1 MTDTLKEIVSDEV
14 SVGVDT
20 ELSEKEVTTTLEPLD
35 INECIP
41 SGIDLLNLNISGT
54 ALGGFRKGSVVEL
67 SAENGVGKT
76 LFAMNLMKTCI
87 LDDRFA
93 DWKFRYID
101 KENGAN
107 FELPPKV
114 KERLEIYNAS
124 NMSTGLSTIERTY
137 LTILNWLDEGVPQ
150 IIAIDSMNAFV
161 AEAQKNATEENQKIV
176 GGDKSK
182 DLVEARLAANAA
194 ASSRFL
200 PLISEKLNKTGSLL
214 ILVSQFR
221 DSMESKGLYTSYMDK
236 QRISGGRS
244 LPYYC
249 SYRVVLTKGATMKK
263 TVETGRELVQAYN
276 INIQIIKN
284 RGNGVFCTFQVPFR
298 GSMLQIGNIQS
309 MFNYLH
315 ETGFIKGKG
324 AYFSA
329 EWMNE
334 GKNMLK
340 KDFQLAVRDN
350 PEYLAKMREAC
361 RDVWVME
368 QMSLNEGIF

>member
-1 MTDTLKEIVSDEV
+1 MIDTLKEIMSDEV
-14 SVGVDT
+14 SVGVSSDI
-20 ELSEKEVTTTLEPLD
+20 ESKEVATSLEPLNID
-35 INECIP
+35 DCIP
-41 SGIDLLNLNISGT
+41 TGIDLLNLNVSGT

-87 LDDRFA
+87 LDERFA
-93 DWKFRYID
+93 NWKFRYID

-107 FELPPKV
+107 FELPSKV
-114 KERLEIYNAS
+114 KERLEIYDAS
-124 NMSTGLSTIERTY
+124 NMGSSLSTIERTY

-150 IIAIDSMNAFV
+150 IIALDSMNAFV

-176 GGDKSK
+176 GSEKSK
-182 DLVEARLAANAA
+182 DLVEARIAANAA

-214 ILVSQFR
+214 ILVAQFR
-221 DSMESKGLYTSYMDK
+221 DSMESKGLYASYMDK
-236 QRISGGRS
+236 QRTSGGRS
-244 LPYYC
+244 IHYFC
-249 SYRVVLTKGATMKK
+249 DYRILFLRGSAVKK
-263 TVETGRELVQAYN
+263 TVETGRELVQAYS
-276 INIQIIKN
+276 INIKTLKN
-284 RGNGVFCTFQVPFR
+284 RGNGVECNFSVPFR
-298 GSMLQIGNIQS
+298 GSALQIGNIQS

-329 EWMNE
+329 DWMND

-340 KDFQLAVRDN
+340 KDFQLAIRDN
-350 PEYLAKMREAC
+350 PEYLDKIREVC

-368 QMSLNEGIF
+368 QSSLNEGIF

>member
-1 MTDTLKEIVSDEV
+1 MTDTLKEIVGDV
-14 SVGVDT
+14 SVGVET
-20 ELSEKEVTTTLEPLD
+20 EVCDKDSGTSLEPLD

-41 SGIDLLNLNISGT
+41 TGIDLLNLNVSGT

-87 LDDRFA
+87 LDDRF
-93 DWKFRYID
+93 DGWKFRYID

-107 FELPPKV
+107 FDLPAKV
-114 KERLEIYNAS
+114 KERIEIYDAS
-124 NMSTGLSTIERTY
+124 NMGSSLSTIERTY

-150 IIAIDSMNAFV
+150 IIALDSMNAFI
-161 AEAQKNATEENQKIV
+161 AEAQKSATEENQKIV

-182 DLVEARLAANAA
+182 DLVEARIAANAA

-221 DSMESKGLYTSYMDK
+221 DSMESKGLYASYMDK
-236 QRISGGRS
+236 QRTSGGRS
-244 LPYYC
+244 VHYFC
-249 SYRVVLTKGATMKK
+249 DYRVLFLRGSAVKK
-263 TVETGRELVQAYN
+263 TVETGRELVQAYS
-276 INIQIIKN
+276 ITIKTLKN
-284 RGNGVFCTFQVPFR
+284 RGNGVECNFSVPFR
-298 GSMLQIGNIQS
+298 GSALQIGNIQS

-315 ETGFIKGKG
+315 ETGNIKGKG

>member
-1 MTDTLKEIVSDEV
+1 MTDTLKEIVGDV
-14 SVGVDT
+14 SVGVAQ
-20 ELSEKEVTTTLEPLD
+20 ENNVEVTHSLEALPID
-35 INECIP
+35 DCIP
-41 SGIDLLNLNISGT
+41 TGIDLLNLNVSGT

-76 LFAMNLMKTCI
+76 LFALNLMKTCI
-87 LDDRFA
+87 LDDRFST
-93 DWKFRYID
+93 WKFRYID

-107 FELPPKV
+107 FELPDKV
-114 KERLEIYNAS
+114 KERLEIYNAD
-124 NMSTGLSTIERTY
+124 NMGNSLSTIERTY
-137 LTILNWLDEGVPQ
+137 LTILNWLDEGTPQ
-150 IIAIDSMNAFV
+150 IIAIDSLNAFV

-176 GGDKSK
+176 GSDKSK
-182 DLVEARLAANAA
+182 DLVEARIAANAA

-214 ILVSQFR
+214 ILISQFR
-221 DSMESKGLYTSYMDK
+221 DSMESKGLYASYMDK

-244 LPYYC
+244 IAYYC
-249 SYRVVLTKGATMKK
+249 SYRCLFLKGAVMKK

-276 INIQIIKN
+276 ITIQVLKN
-284 RGNGVFCTFQVPFR
+284 RGNGVMCTMSVPFR

-315 ETGFIKGKG
+315 ETGNIKGKG